1 MTCLALRLKTIAA
14 AALIANLGPM
24 SAVQAQ
30 KQVDSDKIQLA
41 FLEKARASIVVL
53 TGEDKAGMPVA
64 PGLGFWIGEN
74 LIATD
79 NRVIQSA
86 VRVHVT
92 IPGQQSNIVQ
102 VISRDDYRL
111 AAVLTT
117 TKSTHAPALPVGD
130 SERFVATEMV
140 YLVGDPASQSSAS
153 GTRLATTVV
162 FNEGSYF
169 KISAPLSSAS
179 RGGPVLNNKGE
190 VIGIA
195 GEGLGGLSETL
206 VIPSEYLT
214 RARRDR
220 YVAKGGGMGSGEGMG
235 TGAGVGPGAPSTGP
249 GYGTG
254 RIGESPKVEGQPQ
267 PDNSVDTKP
276 VPLKSFIPRYTEEA
290 RKNQVQGVVMMR
302 ILVGEDGDVKQV
314 RIVRGL
320 PDGLSETA
328 IAGAYQMKFKPATKN
343 GLPVSHWIVVTA
355 EYHLR

>member
-1 MTCLALRLKTIAA
+1 
-14 AALIANLGPM
+14 NLGPM

-130 SERFVATEMV
+130 SE
-140 YLVGDPASQSSAS
+140 
-153 GTRLATTVV
+153 
-162 FNEGSYF
+162 
-169 KISAPLSSAS
+169 
-179 RGGPVLNNKGE
+179 
-190 VIGIA
+190 
-195 GEGLGGLSETL
+195 
-206 VIPSEYLT
+206 
-214 RARRDR
+214 
-220 YVAKGGGMGSGEGMG
+220 
-235 TGAGVGPGAPSTGP
+235 
-249 GYGTG
+249 
-254 RIGESPKVEGQPQ
+254 
-267 PDNSVDTKP
+267 
-276 VPLKSFIPRYTEEA
+276 
-290 RKNQVQGVVMMR
+290 
-302 ILVGEDGDVKQV
+302 
-314 RIVRGL
+314 
-320 PDGLSETA
+320 
-328 IAGAYQMKFKPATKN
+328 
-343 GLPVSHWIVVTA
+343 
-355 EYHLR
+355 